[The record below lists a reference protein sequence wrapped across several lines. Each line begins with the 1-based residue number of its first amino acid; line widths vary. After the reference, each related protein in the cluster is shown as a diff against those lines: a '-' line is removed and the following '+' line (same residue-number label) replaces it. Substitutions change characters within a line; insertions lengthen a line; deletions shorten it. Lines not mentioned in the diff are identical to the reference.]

1 MTDPDLTWRT
11 YVDIRLEEME
21 KRTDNRFAA
30 QENAINKAEIALSER
45 LGTMNEFRAT
55 ISDQA
60 KHFIT
65 RPEHDKLDNDV
76 RTLQREKANLDGR
89 ISVMVVAVST
99 VVSLAMS
106 LIILGLSH
114 VLNP

>member
-1 MTDPDLTWRT
+1 MTEPTLREYIDMRF
-11 YVDIRLEEME
+11 EEMD
-21 KRTDNRFAA
+21 KRFTNRFEA
-30 QENAINKAEIALSER
+30 QETAIGKAEAALSER
-45 LGTMNEFRAT
+45 LNTMNEFRAT

-89 ISVMVVAVST
+89 ISITVIAVST
-99 VVSLAMS
+99 IVSFVMS
-106 LIILGLSH
+106 GLLLMISH
-114 VLNP
+114 FWMNN